1 MRRIYTWEGEFYALD
16 HAEAKARL
24 AAGIELFRCRGWPL
38 HGFVAPA
45 WLMSAGTRQALGE
58 RTALHQRPVQ
68 PVSASHL
75 QPIEA
80 PGLVWSARSAWRRG
94 LSWALSEQRRRAWR
108 AAPVIRLGLHPVDM
122 RHRFSREYWLRT
134 LRTLLSEGRQPLTK
148 IDWLE
153 RRLALDHAA

>member
-1 MRRIYTWEGEFYALD
+1 
-16 HAEAKARL
+16 
-24 AAGIELFRCRGWPL
+24 
-38 HGFVAPA
+38 
-45 WLMSAGTRQALGE
+45 
-58 RTALHQRPVQ
+58 
-68 PVSASHL
+68 
-75 QPIEA
+75 
-80 PGLVWSARSAWRRG
+80 WRRG

>member
-1 MRRIYTWEGEFYALD
+1 MPGV
-16 HAEAKARL
+16 
-24 AAGIELFRCRGWPL
+24 AASLGAQRA
-38 HGFVAPA
+38 APA
-45 WLMSAGTRQALGE
+45 
-58 RTALHQRPVQ
+58 
-68 PVSASHL
+68 
-75 QPIEA
+75 
-80 PGLVWSARSAWRRG
+80 
-94 LSWALSEQRRRAWR
+94 AWR